1 MLKLRVMTLNLGGG
15 VKNFTGSPEK
25 SSGKTQ
31 ALVQLINDI
40 NPDFLGVQEVAQY
53 IDADGGLHSMVD
65 RLRLDANFDYF
76 FYGETLSMKKQM
88 QIKKDLMI
96 NGLFNDWWD
105 WSKGNAVFSRTPF
118 ARLGNPTKDGVPRN
132 VPIFLPLSYEGT
144 RDTDPRYVILTRLK
158 QEPSPFVMNL
168 HLTTLVGE
176 RGDHIWSEVVDA
188 ARLTRSQ
195 QISRVLGLIEE
206 HILIPENPLI
216 LMGDFN
222 AEINEYSLKD
232 MLEQDHQFVHLAP
245 KENIPT
251 HVNAG
256 AVDHIFFFP
265 VKRLI
270 SYETHIINSAL
281 AHSVSD
287 HLPVVADI
295 VIE

>member
-15 VKNFTGSPEK
+15 VKNFTGSQETTT
-25 SSGKTQ
+25 GKAQ
-31 ALVQLINDI
+31 ALIDLIELI
-40 NPDFLGVQEVAQY
+40 NPDFLGVQEIAQY
-53 IDADGGLHSMVD
+53 IDADGGLHSMTE
-65 RLRLDANFDYF
+65 RLRLESGFDYS
-76 FYGETLSMKKQM
+76 FYGETLSMKKHM

-118 ARLGNPTKDGVPRN
+118 SRLGNVNKDGVPRN
-132 VPIFLPLSYEGT
+132 VPIFQPLSYEGS

-158 QEPSPFVMNL
+158 QDPYPFMMNL

-176 RGDHIWSEVVDA
+176 RGDHVWSEVADA

-195 QISRVLGLIEE
+195 QISRVLGLVEQ
-206 HILIPENPLI
+206 HVLIPEMPLI

-222 AEINEYSLKD
+222 ARIDEYSLKEI
-232 MLEQDHQFVHLAP
+232 LERDQKFVHLAP
-245 KENIPT
+245 KEEIPT
-251 HVNAG
+251 HPNAG

-265 VKRLI
+265 ARRLI
-270 SYETHIINSAL
+270 EYQAHVIDTPL

-287 HLPVVADI
+287 HLPVVADL